1 MALPGTGAQRVEL
14 RALPP
19 ATLSPM
25 EPITVFLLS
34 MLMALANAGVLGLM
48 RRDFPAALRPAAD
61 TWRVSTLLHA
71 SGSLL
76 FVVQDLLPIGVVL
89 PMANGLVILGLTG
102 YWRALRQFYGQPD
115 QVWLLA
121 PTVLCALVVF
131 WFAALQPNP
140 QARLLIVTGIW
151 LATLGGSVFTLARQ
165 GRRDHAMSR
174 RVLSGIF
181 LFVMAFVLLRAVY
194 LLAFGAPA
202 HFSHADAGGWLNLVT
217 PMLMALL
224 PVIGTTAF
232 LLLCS
237 ERLRRQWERA
247 ASTDYLTGLANRR
260 TLADAGASRFAAAA
274 RPGRMEDFGLALID
288 IDHFKAV
295 NDTHGH
301 DIGDVALKHVAAR
314 LEGACRGEELPAR
327 HGGEEFVVLFERIAP
342 EHAHTAGERLRR
354 AVADAPF
361 AAGDL
366 SLAMTVSVGVA
377 VRCAG
382 DADFDAV
389 LRRAD
394 AALYRAKAA
403 GRNRVEVAPPGP

>member
-1 MALPGTGAQRVEL
+1 
-14 RALPP
+14 
-19 ATLSPM
+19 M

-61 TWRVSTLLHA
+61 TWRVATLLHA

-102 YWRALRQFYGQPD
+102 YWRALRQFYGQSD
-115 QVWLLA
+115 RVWLLA
-121 PTVLCALVVF
+121 PTVVCALVVF

-140 QARLLIVTGIW
+140 DARLLIVTGIW
-151 LATLGGSVFTLARQ
+151 LATLGGSVYTLASQ

-174 RVLSGIF
+174 RVLCGIF
-181 LFVMAFVLLRAVY
+181 VFVMIFVLLRAIY
-194 LLAFGAPA
+194 LLALGAPA
-202 HFSHADAGGWLNLVT
+202 HFSAADAGGWLNLVT

-224 PVIGTTAF
+224 PVIGTTSF

-301 DIGDVALKHVAAR
+301 DIGDVALKHVAAL

-361 AAGDL
+361 AAGGL

-377 VRCAG
+377 VRCAD

>member
-1 MALPGTGAQRVEL
+1 
-14 RALPP
+14 
-19 ATLSPM
+19 M

-71 SGSLL
+71 CGSLL

-89 PMANGLVILGLTG
+89 PLGNGLVILGLTG

-115 QVWLLA
+115 RVWLLA
-121 PTVLCALVVF
+121 PTVVCALVVF

-140 QARLLIVTGIW
+140 DARLLIVTGIW
-151 LATLGGSVFTLARQ
+151 LTTLGGSVYTLARQ

-174 RVLSGIF
+174 RVLCGIF
-181 LFVMAFVLLRAVY
+181 VFVMAFVLLRAAY
-194 LLAFGAPA
+194 LLAVGRPA
-202 HFSHADAGGWLNLVT
+202 HFSPADAGGWLNVVT

-237 ERLRRQWERA
+237 ERIRRQWERA

-260 TLADAGASRFAAAA
+260 TLADAGALRFAAAV
-274 RPGRMEDFGLALID
+274 RRDEGFGLALID
-288 IDHFKAV
+288 IDHFKAI
-295 NDTHGH
+295 NDNHGH
-301 DIGDVALKHVAAR
+301 DIGDVALKHLAAV
-314 LEGACRGEELPAR
+314 LVGACRDAELPAR
-327 HGGEEFVVLFERIAP
+327 QGGEEFVVLFQNIDP
-342 EHAHTAGERLRR
+342 EQAHKAGERLRR
-354 AVADAPF
+354 AVAAAPF
-361 AAGDL
+361 VAGDL

-377 VRCAG
+377 VRCAEDG
-382 DADFDAV
+382 DFDAL

-403 GRNRVEVAPPGP
+403 GRDRVEVAPPPGP